1 MMTLIDLSIS
11 FLRPTVTYFKLDRSF
26 CTDMAQIPFTITSA
40 SLKSIILNQ
49 GLCRP
54 SCPFEEDR
62 SGRHIISTKH
72 DFCFSTGK
80 LKVVVLL
87 TKSKETILIIATPV
101 AS

>member
-1 MMTLIDLSIS
+1 MMTLIGLSIS

-26 CTDMAQIPFTITSA
+26 CTDMAPQIPFTITSA

-62 SGRHIISTKH
+62 SGRHIFSTKH

-80 LKVVVLL
+80 LKVVLL